1 MKLINTLHKIL
12 LESNQ
17 ELLDIIIDENYRIE
31 SEVKHNQRYNTYL
44 VTIKLIPKSE
54 EAKIL
59 ERFPIEFYS
68 SIKLSIQRRWYTQSI
83 RI

>member
-44 VTIKLIPKSE
+44 VTIKLIPKSD
-54 EAKIL
+54 I
-59 ERFPIEFYS
+59 FC
-68 SIKLSIQRRWYTQSI
+68 
-83 RI
+83 